1 MRSSTWLQ
9 PFDKWPLRVI
19 KMPPKPKGK
28 KSQSNAKHST
38 EKTTRQK
45 KKAPSKKPPA
55 KTGSRASEK
64 SGNST
69 RAGQK
74 GRKTKSTGAPLA
86 KRSKTRPL
94 TAADIPDI
102 VLAVVEAMPQSQDAT
117 SSTPRRS
124 SRRVQDT
131 TDQASQSTRSHS
143 TPPVTDPQDSTNEE
157 DADNEDFGKSLYI
170 VCIVLWQLIIGWH
183 ATPKLYITHTMLMLL
198 CNAHH
203 SLIIMCIMPN

>member
-1 MRSSTWLQ
+1 MRSSTWRQ

-55 KTGSRASEK
+55 KTGSRASET

-74 GRKTKSTGAPLA
+74 GKSTGAPLA
-86 KRSKTRPL
+86 KRSKTRRL
-94 TAADIPDI
+94 TAADIPGI

-157 DADNEDFGKSLYI
+157 DAENEDFGKSLYI